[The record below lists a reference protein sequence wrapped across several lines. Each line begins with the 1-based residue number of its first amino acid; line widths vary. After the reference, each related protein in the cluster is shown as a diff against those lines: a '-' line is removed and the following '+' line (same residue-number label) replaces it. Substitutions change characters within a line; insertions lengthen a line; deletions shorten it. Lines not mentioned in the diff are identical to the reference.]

1 MRLQLEKTYGGDER
15 FKLTDQ
21 FEVSFK
27 DANKAH
33 RHIPDVMLG
42 AMSKREQQDF
52 VSDAKLRTMKVVKD
66 TGGYDSLDEGD
77 VKWKHKID
85 LDKERSSALS
95 ILAQVVPANEVYL
108 TSSKQG
114 NRQAIS
120 SAK

>member
-1 MRLQLEKTYGGDER
+1 MRLQLEKTYGGDDR

-42 AMSKREQQDF
+42 AMSKREQEDF

-66 TGGYDSLDEGD
+66 TGGYESLDEGD
-77 VKWKHKID
+77 VKWKHKIN
-85 LDKERSSALS
+85 LEKEKSSALN
-95 ILAQVVPANEVYL
+95 ILASVVPANEIYL

-114 NRQAIS
+114 NR
-120 SAK
+120 